1 MRFIWDLKI
10 QYRCTSGNWP
20 DNLTMKL
27 YFRKYGNGP
36 PLVILH
42 GLYGSSDNW
51 VTIAKKLSDTFTVY
65 LPDQRN
71 HGRSPHSEVHDYDSM
86 RDDLYE
92 LVSDLTLK
100 KFFLAGHSMGGKTAI
115 SFAVKWPEM
124 LNGLLIADV
133 SPFMNETIGLSSY
146 SQHSEILNAILSFDP
161 GRISAR
167 GEAEKTLAETIP
179 SEKIRGLILKNL
191 QRTAGGTF
199 TWKFNAV
206 SLQKNLD
213 KIMEGIER
221 PVDFNHQITGF
232 PVIFLRGGDSDY
244 IPPGDFRDIRNVFP
258 AAEIVE
264 IAGAGHWI
272 HADQPDEVVK
282 YLRRLL
288 I

>member
-1 MRFIWDLKI
+1 M
-10 QYRCTSGNWP
+10 
-20 DNLTMKL
+20 MKL

-71 HGRSPHSEVHDYDSM
+71 HGRSPHSDVHDYNSM
-86 RDDLYE
+86 RDDLHE
-92 LVSDLTLK
+92 LVIDLALK

-115 SFAVKWPEM
+115 SFALKWPEM

-133 SPFMNETIGLSSY
+133 SPFTNEAVRASS
-146 SQHSEILNAILSFDP
+146 SSHHSEILNAILSFDP
-161 GRISAR
+161 GRITAR
-167 GEAEKTLAETIP
+167 VEAEKALTETIP
-179 SEKIRGLILKNL
+179 SEKIRELILKNL
-191 QRTAGGTF
+191 QRTDSGKY
-199 TWKFNAV
+199 TWKFNPV
-206 SLQKNLD
+206 SLQNNLN
-213 KIMEGIER
+213 KIIEGIER
-221 PVDFNHQITGF
+221 PVDYSLRITGF
-232 PVIFLRGGDSDY
+232 PVIFLRGADSDH
-244 IPPGDFRDIRNVFP
+244 IPPGDISDILNIFP

-272 HADQPDEVVK
+272 NADQPDEVVK